1 MVALERGPIMFCLE
15 GKDQPDS
22 IVFNKFIPNDT
33 PIEASYEANLLNGV
47 MVLKGTAKE
56 VEKTVQ

>member
-1 MVALERGPIMFCLE
+1 MFCLE

-33 PIEASYEANLLNGV
+33 PIEASYEANLVTGR
-47 MVLKGTAKE
+47 
-56 VEKTVQ
+56 